1 MHTYSR
7 RHFYAAS
14 PPPSVTLPHLS
25 TLHRN
30 QVEREERRALG
41 QAGIN
46 IQDRVFTSEEVREGE
61 VREGEVREGKG
72 GREQGCILGRSN
84 AQDKLLCKHTN
95 LDRRSQR
102 FSILNVCPSL
112 TKFLTEFL

>member
-1 MHTYSR
+1 MCTHIVEDI
-7 RHFYAAS
+7 FMLPLL
-14 PPPSVTLPHLS
+14 PPLSLPHLS

-61 VREGEVREGKG
+61 VREGKG
-72 GREQGCILGRSN
+72 GREQGVILGRSN
-84 AQDKLLCKHTN
+84 GLPPTLQDKLLCKHTN
-95 LDRRSQR
+95 LDCRSQY
-102 FSILNVCPSL
+102 SIFVLP
-112 TKFLTEFL
+112 